1 MHKGLLSDT
10 VADRLWWVGVT
21 ELDGVAGLG
30 FGSAGSTCSRRSA
43 RRRVS
48 LAAVAGGAHP
58 HLRQQLRSAHPRRS
72 RRRVP
77 GGPRCVCRCR
87 FIRVPPTTGPGTPGR
102 RPATLGSRTE
112 RDQAAGPRTSAPAAS
127 RGLVR
132 LGCQPVPV
140 VVPRVATLIRVRDP
154 NELPPVREPGAARS
168 SRAGESRSHPLGGD
182 FGVEGWV
189 SV

>member
-1 MHKGLLSDT
+1 MHMGLLSDT

-21 ELDGVAGLG
+21 ELDGVAVVG
-30 FGSAGSTCSRRSA
+30 FGSASPTCSRRST

-48 LAAVAGGAHP
+48 LAAVAGGEHP

-77 GGPRCVCRCR
+77 GGARCVCRCR
-87 FIRVPPTTGPGTPGR
+87 FSRLPPTTGPGTPGR
-102 RPATLGSRTE
+102 RRATLGSRTD
-112 RDQAAGPRTSAPAAS
+112 RDQADGPRTSAHAAS

-140 VVPRVATLIRVRDP
+140 VVPRVAALIRVRNP
-154 NELPPVREPGAARS
+154 NELQPVREPGA
-168 SRAGESRSHPLGGD
+168 RAFEPGRGLPKSPPGG
-182 FGVEGWV
+182 
-189 SV
+189 